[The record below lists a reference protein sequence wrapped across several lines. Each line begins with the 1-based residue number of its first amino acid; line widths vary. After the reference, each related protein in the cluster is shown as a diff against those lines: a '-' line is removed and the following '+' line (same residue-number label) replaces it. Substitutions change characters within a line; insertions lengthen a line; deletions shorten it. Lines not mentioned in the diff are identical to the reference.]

1 MLADEGLNTLKQI
14 YTDGTKIEAQAGK
27 YTFVQVKSIATN
39 EGKMLT
45 QLEDLWNYAQSVAKD
60 DVQNPEQ
67 PQFKEISK
75 EVIEKT
81 VVQIDAKLSGN
92 ENASTK
98 AKAKLNYIKKNFV
111 SNLEKYEQQQE
122 ILGTRNS

>member
-1 MLADEGLNTLKQI
+1 
-14 YTDGTKIEAQAGK
+14 
-27 YTFVQVKSIATN
+27 
-39 EGKMLT
+39 MLT